1 MSTILKLCLKFQEI
15 VSLFVLKAMAGFGT
29 QLFIVRMINKA
40 VFAAFTCIFAL
51 GGAVVGVVIG
61 AIKGQT
67 TETGFVRGSGI
78 GAVAGAITA
87 VQLLE
92 SVADG
97 EPLSKVALFYS
108 LMNGKVFMEWVSPAL
123 LKAYQWQ
130 VSALETTYRE
140 ISDIYD
146 TTGSRGLSKNFIQNL
161 PEFTFQS
168 TNIQSHEFCCS
179 ICLQDFRDGD
189 SMRKLPNC
197 GHFFHLDC
205 LDEWLTRNGSCP
217 MCRNSVC
224 DDD

>member
-108 LMNGKVFMEWVSPAL
+108 LMNGKVFMEWVS
-123 LKAYQWQ
+123 
-130 VSALETTYRE
+130 ALETTYRE